1 MNRVIGLGNALI
13 DILIKMENDSLLNQL
28 HLPKGS
34 MQLVDKEKSTE
45 ILALLKNQELSQIS
59 GGSASNT
66 IHGLAQLGI
75 ETSFVGKVGND
86 DFGHFFQKD
95 MEKSGIIPQLQRSKT
110 ESGRAIA
117 LISPDSERTF
127 ATYLGAAVEL
137 TPNDI
142 TPELFKG
149 YNYLHIE
156 GYLVQ
161 NHDLIRKAVSVAK
174 SLEMKISLDLA
185 SYNVVDGNLEFLKE
199 ISKEYVDILFAN
211 EEEGKSFTGHS
222 GSSALSAMAQL
233 VDIAVY
239 KQGKSGSLI
248 QNGSKI
254 YRASAIEA
262 NAVDT
267 TGAGDLY
274 ASGFLFGLINNYPL
288 DVCGAIGSLT
298 SGKVVEVIGP
308 KLNESVW
315 VEVKK
320 EISKLI

>member
-1 MNRVIGLGNALI
+1 MSRVIGLGNALV
-13 DILIKMENDSLLNQL
+13 DILIKMESDSLLEQL
-28 HLPKGS
+28 NLPKGS

-45 ILALLKNQELSQIS
+45 IINLLKGDEFSQIS

-66 IHGLAQLGI
+66 IHGLAQLGV

-86 DFGHFFQKD
+86 DFGQFFQND
-95 MEKSGIIPQLQRSKT
+95 MVKSGIIPQLQLSKT

-137 TPNDI
+137 IPSDI

-149 YNYLHIE
+149 YDYLHIE

-174 SLEMKISLDLA
+174 SLKMKISLDLA
-185 SYNVVDGNLEFLKE
+185 SYNVVEANLDFLRE

-222 GSSALSAMAQL
+222 GVAALSEMAQL

-239 KQGKSGSLI
+239 KQGKSGSII
-248 QNGSKI
+248 QNGAKV

-288 DVCGAIGSLT
+288 DICGSIGSLT

-308 KLNESVW
+308 KLSESIW
-315 VEVKK
+315 IDIKQ
-320 EISKLI
+320 EISKLQ

>member
-142 TPELFKG
+142 TPELFNG

-174 SLEMKISLDLA
+174 YLEMKISLDLA
-185 SYNVVDGNLEFLKE
+185 SYNVVEANLDFLKE

-211 EEEGKSFTGHS
+211 EEEGKSFTGLT
-222 GSSALSAMAQL
+222 GFAALSEMAQF

-239 KQGKSGSLI
+239 KQGKSGSII
-248 QNGSKI
+248 QNGAKV
-254 YRASAIEA
+254 YTAKAIDA

-288 DVCGAIGSLT
+288 DICGSIGSLT

-308 KLNESVW
+308 KLGESVW
-315 VEVKK
+315 IEIKR
-320 EISKLI
+320 EISKLQ